1 MRNKS
6 IIGIALF
13 ILFSTFISQN
23 QFTINKFEIK
33 EIKIENNEIL
43 DNQELIKIFSFLY
56 SKNIIFLNSYELKK
70 NIDKNSFIEKI
81 EIKKIF
87 PDKIVIKVFEKEPIA
102 IIIDKYQKKNYLGKK
117 TDLIKFRKILKYE
130 NLPIVRG
137 EPNNFKKLFNNLI
150 KINFPIDQII
160 SYQHFK
166 VNRWNIEM
174 IDGKIL
180 KLPEKYFTESLIN
193 FMSIKDKSNFEKYKI
208 FDYRLNNQL
217 VLKKDE

>member
-70 NIDKNSFIEKI
+70 NIDQNSFIEKI

-117 TDLIKFRKILKYE
+117 TNLIKFRKILKYE

-166 VNRWNIEM
+166 INRWNIEM

-180 KLPEKYFTESLIN
+180 KLPEKNFTESLIN

-217 VLKKDE
+217 VLKMNE

>member
-1 MRNKS
+1 MRNKP
-6 IIGIALF
+6 IFGIALF

-23 QFTINKFEIK
+23 KFTINKFEIK

-43 DNQELIKIFSFLY
+43 EDQELINIFSFLY

-70 NIDKNSFIEKI
+70 NIDQNSFIKKI

-87 PDKIVIKVFEKEPIA
+87 PNKLVIKVFEKEPIA
-102 IIIDKYQKKNYLGKK
+102 ILIDKYQKKYYLGKK
-117 TDLIKFRKILKYE
+117 TDLIEFRKILKYE
-130 NLPIVRG
+130 NLPIVNG
-137 EPNNFKKLFNNLI
+137 EPKNFKKLFENLI
-150 KINFPIDQII
+150 KINFPTDQIQ

-180 KLPEKYFTESLIN
+180 KLPEKNYIESLTN
-193 FMSIKDKSNFEKYKI
+193 FMNIKDKSNFEKYKI

-217 VLKKDE
+217 VLK